1 MPSMVEI
8 KGRVRGERVPSK
20 ELDEKIQQAVRNGK
34 RRIRVVA
41 DGQHGIGG
49 RIWPTG
55 ETVRIKVVGA
65 PGQRLGAMG
74 MMGTEIVV
82 EGSASDDVG
91 WINCGAK
98 ITVLGD
104 VANGAHNAGA
114 QGLLYVQGGGGARCD
129 TLTKY
134 NPRFD
139 PIQSWYF
146 RDVGDSFAEFKAGGY
161 AVVCGVNPRNPDNVL
176 GYRPCVGMVGGT
188 IYFRG
193 PTEGV
198 SPDDVRVA
206 ELTDADW
213 AWLRKHMRPF
223 LRAIDRAGF
232 YESLTRSPE
241 EWRKIV
247 ALTPDERAE
256 RARSKRRSMV
266 EFREQVWFKGVGEG
280 GIFADYIT
288 DERTIIPFVTTGELR
303 RQRPVWENDK
313 YAPPCA
319 GYCPTGIPTH
329 ERTRLLRDGHETEA
343 LDLVLRYSPFP
354 GTVCGYVCPNICM
367 DYCSRQQYLSDPVD
381 VALLG
386 RLSLERPAPKP
397 DRERSERIAII
408 GGGPAG
414 MSAAW
419 QLRLRG
425 YRVSL
430 YEREEELG
438 GKIYYCIPE
447 DRLPREILAKEIE
460 RFRSLGIEVHT
471 GVEVDSARYHEIHAS
486 HDVVL
491 LATGCHSPRV
501 IPFPGYEHV
510 IPGIVFLKELNARN
524 PRDLTGQHVV
534 VIGAGNVGMD
544 ICVEAFNCGAK
555 TVTAVDIQKPAS
567 FGKEQKMAR
576 ERGAEI
582 LYPKFTE
589 RYDPGERRI
598 HFKDGTSL
606 PADTVFISIG
616 ETPELDFLPETI
628 DLERGFVRVDPV
640 GRTTD
645 PKVFAVGDVTR
656 PGLITDAIGSG
667 LRAARYLHSLISK
680 TEYQDDRKEIIP
692 YERIKFQWYD
702 RSRQGEAGGTCDA
715 EAGKCM
721 SCASCRDCHL
731 CENTCYWG
739 AISRKELPGGAY
751 EYVVDEEKCIG
762 CGFCAGVC
770 PCGIWTL
777 YEY

>member
-1 MPSMVEI
+1 MIEI
-8 KGRVRGERVPSK
+8 KGRIRGHRVPSK
-20 ELDEKIQQAVRNGK
+20 TLEEKIQAAVEAGK
-34 RRIRVVA
+34 RSIRVVA

-49 RIWPTG
+49 RIWPRG
-55 ETVRIKVVGA
+55 ETVRFKVTGA

-74 MMGTEIVV
+74 MLGTEIVV
-82 EGSASDDVG
+82 HGSCSDDVG
-91 WINCGAK
+91 WINCGAR

-114 QGLLYVQGGGGARCD
+114 QGVLYVQGSGGARCD

-146 RDVGDSFAEFKAGGY
+146 RDVGDSFAEFKAGGI
-161 AVVCGVNPRNPDNVL
+161 AVVCGVNPRNPENIL

-193 PTEGV
+193 PCRGV
-198 SPDDVRVA
+198 SEEDARVT

-213 AWLRKHMRPF
+213 AWLKKHMKPF
-223 LRAIDRAGF
+223 LKAVDRKSF
-232 YESLTRSPE
+232 YDSLTRSRD

-256 RARSKRRSMV
+256 RAASRRGSMS
-266 EFREQVWFKGVGEG
+266 EFRTRVWYPGTGEG
-280 GIFADYIT
+280 GIFADYIQ
-288 DERTIIPFVTTGELR
+288 DEQTIIPFVTHGDLR
-303 RQRPVWENDK
+303 RQRPVWDNNQ

-329 ERTRLLRDGHETEA
+329 ERTRLLREGYESDA

-354 GTVCGYVCPNICM
+354 GTVCGYVCPNLCM
-367 DYCSRQQYLSDPVD
+367 ESCSRQFYLGDPVD
-381 VALLG
+381 ITYLG
-386 RLSLERPAPKP
+386 RLSLDRPAPAVEK
-397 DRERSERIAII
+397 ERPERIAVI

-414 MSAAW
+414 MSAAY

-430 YEREEELG
+430 YEREEKLG

-447 DRLPREILAKEIE
+447 DRLPGEILAKEIE
-460 RFRSLGIEVHT
+460 RFASLGIEIHT
-471 GVEVDSARYHEIHAS
+471 GVEIDQEKYQEIHEG

-510 IPGIVFLKELNARN
+510 VPGIVFLKEIAAGNS
-524 PRDLTGQHVV
+524 RDLEGQDVV

-544 ICVEAFNCGAK
+544 ICVEAFNCGAA
-555 TVTAVDIQKPAS
+555 TVTAVDIQAPAS
-567 FGKEQKMAR
+567 FGKEQQMAAA
-576 ERGAEI
+576 RGAQI
-582 LYPKFTE
+582 LYPKFTD
-589 RYDPGERRI
+589 RYDPDEKRI
-598 HFKDGTSL
+598 YFKDGSSL

-616 ETPELDFLPETI
+616 ETPELDYLPEAI

-656 PGLITDAIGSG
+656 PGLITNAIGSG
-667 LRAARYLHSLISK
+667 LKAARYVHAMISK
-680 TEYQDDRKEIIP
+680 TEYEDDQRRIIP
-692 YERIKFQWYD
+692 YEKVRFQWYD
-702 RSRQGEAGGTCDA
+702 RARADDLSQSCDT
-715 EAGKCM
+715 ESSKCM
-721 SCASCRDCHL
+721 SCGTCRDCHL
-731 CENTCYWG
+731 CEHNCYWG
-739 AISRKELPGGAY
+739 AISRRETPGGGY
-751 EYVVDEEKCIG
+751 EYVVDDEKCIG
-762 CGFCAGVC
+762 CGFCAGIC
-770 PCGIWTL
+770 PCGIWTM
-777 YEY
+777 YDA